1 MHQRPIKVHPSSMI
15 LPAANP
21 GSALEF
27 LLPDGR
33 CQFWFKTPSTNRS
46 PAPTLSRMNSDSH
59 GQNQSHPH
67 RIELKLREM
76 SQLFNTMDPSPFHEK
91 DLDRDAEEFIVS
103 WAREFP
109 LDEPV
114 ALVVHLGALPQD
126 QEPQP
131 MIEQA
136 VHHYFAYRVELNRR
150 EFRHLMQDG
159 RRSLLTGL
167 VFLAVCLT
175 LSRFL
180 VGSGAGTLSTFARES
195 LAIAGWVAMWR
206 PMEIYLY
213 DWWPLRRRER
223 ILRKLSQMA
232 VEVRKSK

>member
-1 MHQRPIKVHPSSMI
+1 MTSQSRGQDQSKVH
-15 LPAANP
+15 
-21 GSALEF
+21 
-27 LLPDGR
+27 
-33 CQFWFKTPSTNRS
+33 Q
-46 PAPTLSRMNSDSH
+46 
-59 GQNQSHPH
+59 
-67 RIELKLREM
+67 IELKLREV

-91 DLDRDAEEFIVS
+91 DLDHDAEEFIVS

-114 ALVVHLGALPQD
+114 VLVLHLGALPQE

-131 MIEQA
+131 MIERA

-167 VFLAVCLT
+167 VFLAACMT
-175 LSRFL
+175 LSQFL
-180 VGSGAGTLSTFARES
+180 VGAGAGTFPSFARES

-213 DWWPLRRRER
+213 DWWPVRRRRR
-223 ILRKLSQMA
+223 ILKKLSQMP
-232 VEVRKSK
+232 VEVRMRK

>member
-1 MHQRPIKVHPSSMI
+1 
-15 LPAANP
+15 
-21 GSALEF
+21 
-27 LLPDGR
+27 
-33 CQFWFKTPSTNRS
+33 
-46 PAPTLSRMNSDSH
+46 MNSQSH
-59 GQNQSHPH
+59 GQSQSGVH
-67 RIELKLREM
+67 RIELNLRDVN
-76 SQLFNTMDPSPFHEK
+76 QLFNTMDPSPFHEK
-91 DLDRDAEEFIVS
+91 DLDHDAEEFIVS

-114 ALVVHLGALPQD
+114 TLVVHLAALPQEREA
-126 QEPQP
+126 QS
-131 MIEQA
+131 MIERA

-167 VFLAVCLT
+167 IFLAVCLT

-180 VGSGAGTLSTFARES
+180 VGAGAGTFSTFARES

-223 ILRKLSQMA
+223 ILKKLSQMP
-232 VEVRKSK
+232 VEARKQT

>member
-1 MHQRPIKVHPSSMI
+1 M
-15 LPAANP
+15 
-21 GSALEF
+21 
-27 LLPDGR
+27 
-33 CQFWFKTPSTNRS
+33 
-46 PAPTLSRMNSDSH
+46 LSRMNPNSH
-59 GQNQSHPH
+59 GQKQSHTH
-67 RIELKLREM
+67 HIELKLRDIG
-76 SQLFNTMDPSPFHEK
+76 QLFNTMDPSPFHEK
-91 DLDRDAEEFIVS
+91 DLDHDAEEFIVS

-114 ALVVHLGALPQD
+114 ALVLHLGASSQE

-131 MIEQA
+131 MIERA
-136 VHHYFAYRVELNRR
+136 IHHYFAYRVDLNRR

-167 VFLAVCLT
+167 AFLTVCLL

-180 VGSGAGTLSTFARES
+180 VGAGAGTLSTLARES
-195 LAIAGWVAMWR
+195 LAIAGWVGMWR

-223 ILRKLSQMA
+223 ILRKLSQMS
-232 VEVRKSK
+232 VEVRKQT

>member
-1 MHQRPIKVHPSSMI
+1 
-15 LPAANP
+15 
-21 GSALEF
+21 
-27 LLPDGR
+27 
-33 CQFWFKTPSTNRS
+33 
-46 PAPTLSRMNSDSH
+46 MNSNSPDHLTS
-59 GQNQSHPH
+59 PTH

-91 DLDRDAEEFIVS
+91 DLDHDAEEFIVS

-114 ALVVHLGALPQD
+114 ALVVHLGVLPQEQD
-126 QEPQP
+126 PQP
-131 MIEQA
+131 MIERA
-136 VHHYFAYRVELNRR
+136 IHHYFRYRVELNRR

-175 LSRFL
+175 LSRFFL
-180 VGSGAGTLSTFARES
+180 GAGTGTFSTFARES

-223 ILRKLSQMA
+223 ILQKLSQMA
-232 VEVRKSK
+232 VQVRKQS

>member
-1 MHQRPIKVHPSSMI
+1 MFAH
-15 LPAANP
+15 
-21 GSALEF
+21 
-27 LLPDGR
+27 
-33 CQFWFKTPSTNRS
+33 
-46 PAPTLSRMNSDSH
+46 MNSDVPNPNPSRT
-59 GQNQSHPH
+59 H

-76 SQLFNTMDPSPFHEK
+76 SQLFNTMDPSPFPEK
-91 DLDRDAEEFIVS
+91 DLDHDAEEFIVN

-114 ALVVHLGALPQD
+114 ALVVHLGVLPQ
-126 QEPQP
+126 
-131 MIEQA
+131 EQA
-136 VHHYFAYRVELNRR
+136 AQPVIEGALHHYFAYRFEQNRL

-167 VFLAVCLT
+167 VFLAACLT

-180 VGSGAGTLSTFARES
+180 AGAGTFSTLARES

-213 DWWPLRRRER
+213 DWWPLRRRAR
-223 ILRKLSQMA
+223 ILRKLSRMP
-232 VEVRKSK
+232 VEVRHQQ

>member
-1 MHQRPIKVHPSSMI
+1 M
-15 LPAANP
+15 
-21 GSALEF
+21 
-27 LLPDGR
+27 
-33 CQFWFKTPSTNRS
+33 
-46 PAPTLSRMNSDSH
+46 LSRMTSKSH
-59 GQNQSHPH
+59 GQDQSKVH
-67 RIELKLREM
+67 RIELNLREIG
-76 SQLFNTMDPSPFHEK
+76 QLFNTMDPSPFNEK

-114 ALVVHLGALPQD
+114 ALVVHLGASSPE

-131 MIEQA
+131 VIERA
-136 VHHYFAYRVELNRR
+136 VHHYFAYRVELNRL

-167 VFLAVCLT
+167 LFLAACLT
-175 LSRFL
+175 VSRFL
-180 VGSGAGTLSTFARES
+180 VGAGAGTFPTLARES

-223 ILRKLSQMA
+223 ILKKLSRMP
-232 VEVRKSK
+232 VEVRKQK

>member
-1 MHQRPIKVHPSSMI
+1 M
-15 LPAANP
+15 
-21 GSALEF
+21 
-27 LLPDGR
+27 
-33 CQFWFKTPSTNRS
+33 
-46 PAPTLSRMNSDSH
+46 LSRMTSKSH
-59 GQNQSHPH
+59 GQDHSKVHH
-67 RIELKLREM
+67 IELNLREV

-91 DLDRDAEEFIVS
+91 DLDHEAEEFIVS

-114 ALVVHLGALPQD
+114 ALVLHLGALPPE

-136 VHHYFAYRVELNRR
+136 IHHYFAYRVELNRR

-167 VFLAVCLT
+167 IFLAVCLT
-175 LSRFL
+175 LSKL
-180 VGSGAGTLSTFARES
+180 VLGEGVGTFSTLGRES
-195 LAIAGWVAMWR
+195 LLIAGWVAMWR

-223 ILRKLSQMA
+223 ILKKLSQMA
-232 VEVRKSK
+232 VEVRNQK